1 MTIMPQCTFCKHFQ
15 GFHGMAGL
23 CSAFPKGIPTK
34 IMNNEVDHKH
44 PYPGDRNI
52 HWEQS
57 ADTLES
63 LGAIDL
69 FTETGRPEPAL
80 SKAS

>member
-15 GFHGMAGL
+15 GFHGIKGL
-23 CSAFPKGIPTK
+23 CSAFPNGIPAK
-34 IMNNEVDHKH
+34 IINNEVDHKQ
-44 PYPGDRNI
+44 PYFGDHNI
-52 HWEQS
+52 RWEQS

-80 SKAS
+80 AKAS